1 MKLLLENKK
10 DSYVSPMISIVE
22 LLSEDVIKTSNF
34 IVGDEDFDV
43 SQDAVPFD

>member
-43 SQDAVPFD
+43 SKDAIQFD